1 MPKYTLQGARTVGQG
16 HHAPPGS
23 LTDPAL
29 ADAISRYKRGVASRY
44 DALLPD
50 ELDQLAKL
58 PGGGYFVSPK
68 IDGEQWC
75 LVLDDG
81 EAFFANPNGR
91 VLAGDIPVIAE
102 ARKLVPKVVGTTVIA
117 GELYATRDSGRS
129 RHGDLAAAL
138 GSDGSGAGVDRVRF
152 SPFDVVWGGDS
163 TARMPIGDYES
174 RLALLHRL
182 FDGTERL
189 RPVTTEEVGDIA
201 QISALYDD
209 WAADGKA
216 EGLVVRPKAI
226 PKVFKVK
233 PSITI
238 DAAVIGYTLS
248 SVDASRAGSLLM
260 ALIREDGQFQVIGHC
275 GNLGTE
281 DARRE
286 WLERVRPLDCPSN
299 YSEANSR
306 GAMFQLVRPEL
317 VIEVRIS
324 DVQAESVAGD
334 VVPRMVLAHEGG
346 RWVARQ
352 RMPGVSVLHPR
363 LERLRDDK
371 KPIASDVPMRQVLE
385 RVLLPD
391 ADKAAIAAQ
400 LPSSEILR
408 REAYTKETKGQLAVR
423 KLVLW
428 KTNKHELD
436 PAYPAFVVHFTDYSA
451 GRKDPLKRT
460 VRLAPSLELATRI
473 ADEMIEKEIKKGWT
487 AVGGK

>member
-1 MPKYTLQGARTVGQG
+1 MPKYTLQGARTVGKG

-23 LTDPAL
+23 LKDAAL
-29 ADAISRYKRGVASRY
+29 ADAISRYKRGIASRY

-50 ELDQLAKL
+50 ELDQLGAIA
-58 PGGGYFVSPK
+58 GGYYVSPK

-75 LVLDDG
+75 LVLDEG

-91 VLAGDIPVIAE
+91 VLAGDIPVIVE
-102 ARKLVPKVVGTTVIA
+102 ARKLASRTAGITVIA
-117 GELYATRDSGRS
+117 GELYATRESGRS

-138 GSDGSGAGVDRVRF
+138 GTDGKSTGVDRVRF
-152 SPFDVVWGGDS
+152 SPFDIVWGGDAK
-163 TARMPIGDYES
+163 ARMPIGEYKD
-174 RLALLHRL
+174 RLELLHRL
-182 FDGTERL
+182 FDGTDRL
-189 RPVTTEEVGDIA
+189 RPVQTKEVADIA
-201 QISALYDD
+201 EISALYED

-226 PKVFKVK
+226 PKVYKVK
-233 PSITI
+233 PSITL
-238 DAAVIGYTLS
+238 DVAVIGYTLS
-248 SVDASRAGSLLM
+248 SVDASRCGSLLM
-260 ALIREDGQFQVIGHC
+260 ALIRDDGQFQVIGHC

-286 WLERVRPLDCPSN
+286 WLDRVRPLECESN

-324 DVQAESVAGD
+324 DVQAEGVGGE

-371 KPIASDVPMRQVLE
+371 RPIAADVPMRQVLD

-391 ADKAAIAAQ
+391 ADKAARTAD
-400 LPSSEILR
+400 LPKSEILR
-408 REAYTKETKGQLAVR
+408 RQVFTKAAKDKTAVR
-423 KLVLW
+423 KLLVW
-428 KTNKHELD
+428 RTHKEQLD
-436 PAYPAFVVHFTDYSA
+436 SAYPAYVVCFIDYSA
-451 GRKDPLKRT
+451 GRKDPLQRT
-460 VRLAPSLELATRI
+460 VRLAPSLELASRI
-473 ADEMIEKEIKKGWT
+473 AEGFIESEIKKGWVE
-487 AVGGK
+487 VG

>member
-1 MPKYTLQGARTVGQG
+1 MPKYTLQGARTVGRG

-23 LTDPAL
+23 VTDPEL
-29 ADAISRYKRGVASRY
+29 ANAISRYKRGVASRY

-50 ELDQLAKL
+50 ELDGKL
-58 PGGGYFVSPK
+58 PQGGFFVSPK

-75 LVLDDG
+75 LVLDEG
-81 EAFFANPNGR
+81 EAFLANPNGR
-91 VLAGDIPVIAE
+91 VLAGDIPVLAE
-102 ARKLVPKVVGTTVIA
+102 ARKVASRAVGTTVVA
-117 GELYATRDSGRS
+117 GELHATRDSGRS

-138 GSDGSGAGVDRVRF
+138 GTDDSGAGVERVCF
-152 SPFDVVWGGDS
+152 SAFDIVWGGDGQ
-163 TARMPIGDYES
+163 ARMPLGPYED
-174 RLALLHRL
+174 RLALLKRL
-182 FDGTERL
+182 FDGAERL
-189 RPVTTEEVGDIA
+189 RPVQTQEVADIA
-201 QISALYDD
+201 QIDALYED

-226 PKVFKVK
+226 PKVYKVK

-248 SVDASRAGSLLM
+248 SVDAGRAGSLLM

-275 GNLGTE
+275 GNLGSE
-281 DARRE
+281 EARRE
-286 WLERVRPLDCPSN
+286 WLERVRPLECESN

-324 DVQAESVAGD
+324 DVQAENTSGD
-334 VVPRMVLAHEGG
+334 VVPRMVLAHDGE

-363 LERLRDDK
+363 LERLREDK
-371 KPIASDVPMRQVLE
+371 RPIAADVPMRQVLD

-391 ADKAAIAAQ
+391 ADKAATAAE
-400 LPSSEILR
+400 LPKSEIVR
-408 REAYTKETKGQLAVR
+408 REVYTKVSKGQTAVR
-423 KLVLW
+423 KLILW
-428 KTNKHELD
+428 KTNKQEAD
-436 PAYPAFVVHFTDYSA
+436 PAFPAYVVHFTDYSG

-460 VRLAPSLELATRI
+460 VRLAPSLELATKI
-473 ADEMIEKEIKKGWT
+473 ADEMIDKEIKKGWT
-487 AVGGK
+487 AV

>member
-1 MPKYTLQGARTVGQG
+1 MSKYTLQGARTVGQG

-29 ADAISRYKRGVASRY
+29 ADAISRYKRGIASRY

-50 ELDQLAKL
+50 ELEQLAPL
-58 PGGGYFVSPK
+58 AGGYFVSPK

-91 VLAGDIPVIAE
+91 VLAGDIPVIVE
-102 ARKLVPKVVGTTVIA
+102 ARKLAPKVVGTTVIA

-138 GSDGSGAGVDRVRF
+138 GTDGSGVGVERVHF
-152 SPFDVVWGGDS
+152 SPFDIVWGGDAE
-163 TARMPIGDYES
+163 ARMPIGDYEG
-174 RLALLHRL
+174 RLQLLHRL
-182 FDGTERL
+182 FDGTQRL
-189 RPVTTEEVGDIA
+189 RPVQTKEVADIA

-209 WAADGKA
+209 WAAEGRA

-226 PKVFKVK
+226 PKVYKVK
-233 PSITI
+233 PSITL

-248 SVDASRAGSLLM
+248 SVDASRCGSLLM
-260 ALIREDGQFQVIGHC
+260 ALIRDDGQFQVIGHC

-286 WLERVRPLDCPSN
+286 WLERVRPLECESN

-324 DVQAESVAGD
+324 DVQAEGVGGEI
-334 VVPRMVLAHEGG
+334 VPRMVLAHEGG

-371 KPIASDVPMRQVLE
+371 RPIASDVPIKQVLD

-391 ADKAAIAAQ
+391 ADKAARVAE
-400 LPSSEILR
+400 LPRSEVLR
-408 REAYTKETKGQLAVR
+408 RRVFTKAAKDKTAVR
-423 KLVLW
+423 KLLVW
-428 KTNKHELD
+428 RTHKEQLD
-436 PAYPAFVVHFTDYSA
+436 PAYPAYVVCFIDYSA
-451 GRKDPLKRT
+451 GRKDPLQRT
-460 VRLAPSLELATRI
+460 VRLAPSLEQATKI
-473 ADEMIEKEIKKGWT
+473 ADDFIESEIKKGWVE
-487 AVGGK
+487 VG

>member
-1 MPKYTLQGARTVGQG
+1 MSKYTLQGARTVGQG

-29 ADAISRYKRGVASRY
+29 AEAISRYKRGIASRY
-44 DALLPD
+44 EALMPD
-50 ELDQLAKL
+50 ELDQPGKL
-58 PGGGYFVSPK
+58 PVGGGYYVSPK

-75 LVLDDG
+75 LVLDEG

-91 VLAGDIPVIAE
+91 VLAGDIPILVE
-102 ARKLVPKVVGTTVIA
+102 ARTLASRVVGTTVIA

-138 GSDGSGAGVDRVRF
+138 GTDGSGVGVERVQF
-152 SPFDVVWGGDS
+152 SPFDVVWGGDA

-174 RLALLHRL
+174 RLALLQRL
-182 FDGTERL
+182 FHDTQRL
-189 RPVTTEEVGDIA
+189 RPVTTQEVADIA
-201 QISALYDD
+201 QISALYED

-226 PKVFKVK
+226 PKVYKVK
-233 PSITI
+233 PSITL

-248 SVDASRAGSLLM
+248 SVDASRCGSLLM
-260 ALIREDGQFQVIGHC
+260 ALIRDDGQFQVIGHC

-281 DARRE
+281 EARRE
-286 WLERVRPLDCPSN
+286 WLDRVRPLECESN

-324 DVQAESVAGD
+324 DVQAEGVGGEI
-334 VVPRMVLAHEGG
+334 VPRMVLEHEGG

-363 LERLRDDK
+363 LERRRDDK
-371 KPIASDVPMRQVLE
+371 RPIASDVPMRQVLE

-391 ADKAAIAAQ
+391 ADKAARAAE
-400 LPSSEILR
+400 LPRSEVLR
-408 REAYTKETKGQLAVR
+408 RQVFTKAAKDKLAVR
-423 KLVLW
+423 KILVW
-428 KTNKHELD
+428 RTHKEQLD
-436 PAYPAFVVHFTDYSA
+436 PAYPAYVVSFTDYSA
-451 GRKDPLKRT
+451 GRKDPLQRT
-460 VRLAPSLELATRI
+460 VRLAPTLELATRI
-473 ADEMIEKEIKKGWT
+473 ADDMLDKEIKKGWV
-487 AVGGK
+487 AVE

>member
-1 MPKYTLQGARTVGQG
+1 MSKYTLQGARTVGKG

-29 ADAISRYKRGVASRY
+29 ADAITRYKRGVASRY

-50 ELDQLAKL
+50 ELEELAKV
-58 PGGGYFVSPK
+58 PGGYYVSPK

-75 LVLDDG
+75 LVLDEG

-91 VLAGDIPVIAE
+91 VLAGDIPVLAE
-102 ARKLVPKVVGTTVIA
+102 ARKLAKRAAGITVIA

-138 GSDGSGAGVDRVRF
+138 GTDGTGALVERVSF
-152 SPFDVVWGGDS
+152 SPFDVVWGGD
-163 TARMPIGDYES
+163 TEARMPIGDYKD
-174 RLALLHRL
+174 RLALLQRL
-182 FDGTERL
+182 FEGAKRL
-189 RPVTTEEVGDIA
+189 RPVQTEEVADIA
-201 QISALYDD
+201 QIDALYKD

-216 EGLVVRPKAI
+216 EGLVVRSKTI
-226 PKVFKVK
+226 PKVYKVK

-248 SVDASRAGSLLM
+248 SVDSTRACSLLM
-260 ALIREDGQFQVIGHC
+260 ALIRDDGQFQVIGHC

-286 WLERVRPLDCPSN
+286 WLERVKPLECGSN

-324 DVQAESVAGD
+324 DVQAEGTSGD
-334 VVPRMVLAHEGG
+334 TVPRMVLANEGG

-352 RMPGVSVLHPR
+352 RMPGVSILHPR
-363 LERLRDDK
+363 LERLREDK
-371 KPIASDVPMRQVLE
+371 RPIAADVPMRQVLE

-391 ADKAAIAAQ
+391 ADKAAIATD
-400 LPSSEILR
+400 LPKSKIVR
-408 REAYTKETKGQLAVR
+408 REVFTKETKGITAVR

-428 KTNKHELD
+428 QTHKEKAD
-436 PAYPAFVVHFTDYSA
+436 PAYPAFVVHFTDYSP
-451 GRKDPLKRT
+451 GRKDPLQRT
-460 VRLAPSLELATRI
+460 VRLAPTLALAKEI
-473 ADEMIEKEIKKGWT
+473 ADGFIEKEIKKGWT
-487 AVGGK
+487 AL

>member
-1 MPKYTLQGARTVGQG
+1 MPKYTLQGARTVGRG

-50 ELDQLAKL
+50 ELDQLANV
-58 PGGGYFVSPK
+58 PGGGYYVSRK

-75 LVLDDG
+75 LVLDEG

-91 VLAGDIPVIAE
+91 VLAGDIPVLVE

-138 GSDGSGAGVDRVRF
+138 GTDGSGVGVERVHF
-152 SPFDVVWGGDS
+152 CPFDIVWGGDAK
-163 TARMPIGDYES
+163 ARMPIGDYES

-182 FDGTERL
+182 FDGTQRL
-189 RPVTTEEVGDIA
+189 RPVQTQEVADIA

-226 PKVFKVK
+226 PKVYKVK
-233 PSITI
+233 PSITL
-238 DAAVIGYTLS
+238 DTAVIGYTLS
-248 SVDASRAGSLLM
+248 SVDNSRCGSLLM

-286 WLERVRPLDCPSN
+286 WLDRVRPLECESN

-324 DVQAESVAGD
+324 DVQAEGVGGEI
-334 VVPRMVLAHEGG
+334 VPRMVLAHEGG
-346 RWVARQ
+346 RWVARR

-371 KPIASDVPMRQVLE
+371 RPIAADVPMRQVLD

-391 ADKAAIAAQ
+391 ADKAARVAD
-400 LPSSEILR
+400 LPKSEVLR
-408 REAYTKETKGQLAVR
+408 RQVFTKAAKDKTAVR
-423 KLVLW
+423 KLLVW
-428 KTNKHELD
+428 RTRKEQQD
-436 PAYPAFVVHFTDYSA
+436 PAYPAYVVAFIDYSA
-451 GRKDPLKRT
+451 GRKDPLQRT
-460 VRLAPSLELATRI
+460 VRLAPTLELATRI
-473 ADEMIEKEIKKGWT
+473 ADDFLDKEIKKGWT
-487 AVGGK
+487 SV

>member
-1 MPKYTLQGARTVGQG
+1 MSKYTLQGARTVGKG

-50 ELDQLAKL
+50 ELDELRKV

-75 LVLDDG
+75 LVLDEG

-91 VLAGDIPVIAE
+91 VLAGDIPILVE
-102 ARKLVPKVVGTTVIA
+102 AKKLAKRAVGTTVVA
-117 GELYATRDSGRS
+117 GELFATRESGRS

-138 GSDGSGAGVDRVRF
+138 GSDDTSAGVDRVSF
-152 SPFDVVWGGDS
+152 CAFDIVWGGD
-163 TARMPIGDYES
+163 AKAHMPLGDYES
-174 RLALLHRL
+174 RLELVRRLL
-182 FDGTERL
+182 DGAKRL
-189 RPVTTEEVGDIA
+189 RPVQTEEVADIA
-201 QISALYDD
+201 QISALYEN

-226 PKVFKVK
+226 PKVYKIK

-238 DAAVIGYTLS
+238 DAAVVGYTLS
-248 SVDASRAGSLLM
+248 SVDNTRCGSLLM
-260 ALIREDGQFQVIGHC
+260 ALIRDDGQFQVIGHC

-286 WLERVRPLDCPSN
+286 WLDRVKPLECDSN

-324 DVQAESVAGD
+324 DVQAENTSGNI
-334 VVPRMVLAHEGG
+334 VPRMVLAHDGE

-363 LERLRDDK
+363 LERLREDK
-371 KPIASDVPMRQVLE
+371 RPIAADVPMRQVLE
-385 RVLLPD
+385 RVMLPD
-391 ADKAAIAAQ
+391 ADKPAIVAE
-400 LPSSEILR
+400 LPKSEVLR
-408 REAYTKETKGQLAVR
+408 REVYTKVTKGLTAVR
-423 KLVLW
+423 KLVMW
-428 KTNKHELD
+428 KTNKEEAD
-436 PAYPAFVVHFTDYSA
+436 PAFSAFVVHFTDYSP
-451 GRKDPLKRT
+451 GRKDPLQRT
-460 VRLAPSLELATRI
+460 VRLAPTLELAKQI
-473 ADEMIEKEIKKGWT
+473 ADDIIAKEIKKGWN
-487 AVGGK
+487 AA